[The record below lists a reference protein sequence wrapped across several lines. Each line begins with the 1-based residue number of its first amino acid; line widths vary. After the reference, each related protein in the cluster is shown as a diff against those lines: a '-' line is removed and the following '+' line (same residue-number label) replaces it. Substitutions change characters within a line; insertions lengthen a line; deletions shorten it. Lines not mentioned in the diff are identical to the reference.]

1 MTKIEK
7 QVLNEIREIKVRIE
21 ESSMPL
27 DTQYECIESM
37 QRILNLLQINN

>member
-7 QVLNEIREIKVRIE
+7 EVLHEIRQIKVRIE
-21 ESSMPL
+21 ESRMPL

>member
-7 QVLNEIREIKVRIE
+7 QVLNEIREIKIRIE
-21 ESSMPL
+21 ECSMPL